1 MIAEDIACCLMCNT
15 TFTTHEELFVHSCA
29 QIKLETNELEDDKQ
43 LNTSY
48 NQENYKPDL
57 DPDVIDNILDYRPKR
72 KNRKNQSI
80 VMKINDVSDE
90 DSDYSPKRKKQKK
103 SNDTKKQP
111 RKRISLKK
119 KLAEKKKKVGMWR
132 SFQPIVNLKEETN
145 ELDYEDQLDFCD
157 NSDLELSEEFITLIL
172 KQLDDLCENIK
183 NGDPNINRTS
193 EVNQNLNNAVHCYS
207 NYYRRYINKISV
219 NKEKL
224 IKSEDQEYYDQ
235 SEANLESEY
244 KEVQYDIKNEKKL
257 DKRGRLVRIKGRGQ
271 PRKASNDKKM
281 ELVKN
286 QCGAHSQISMSLM
299 LHMNTSTLIN
309 RIRIEEIVFT
319 EKQVDDCY
327 FCEMKKSNENISKDL
342 LYQFMQYNNDKTNFE
357 CSLCQFSSRKRS
369 ETFTHIRS
377 IHKKEINASMNPK
390 IEEKSDCGN
399 ASCKKIYGILDNQK
413 HWCRKC
419 IEVWQVPKPEK
430 PKPEPKKIIN
440 QRKLCP
446 ECGENVYGL
455 AKHLNDLHYGEKQN
469 CPHCDIEVRS
479 AVRLKDH
486 IKKVHEK
493 VPCPE
498 CGLLFEKTRMKR
510 HTMSAHTP
518 DDQKQFKCEFCPKGF
533 ATKENLSDHRNVHT
547 GEKPYKCKFCSA
559 CFASRGTHAGHQK
572 SRLGYR
578 RNSSKV

>member
-172 KQLDDLCENIK
+172 KQVDDLCENIK

-224 IKSEDQEYYDQ
+224 IKSEDQEYYDE
-235 SEANLESEY
+235 SEVNLKSEY
-244 KEVQYDIKNEKKL
+244 KEVQYDNKNEKK
-257 DKRGRLVRIKGRGQ
+257 VGQ
-271 PRKASNDKKM
+271 KRKAS
-281 ELVKN
+281 
-286 QCGAHSQISMSLM
+286 
-299 LHMNTSTLIN
+299 
-309 RIRIEEIVFT
+309 
-319 EKQVDDCY
+319 
-327 FCEMKKSNENISKDL
+327 
-342 LYQFMQYNNDKTNFE
+342 TN
-357 CSLCQFSSRKRS
+357 
-369 ETFTHIRS
+369 
-377 IHKKEINASMNPK
+377 
-390 IEEKSDCGN
+390 
-399 ASCKKIYGILDNQK
+399 
-413 HWCRKC
+413 
-419 IEVWQVPKPEK
+419 
-430 PKPEPKKIIN
+430 
-440 QRKLCP
+440 
-446 ECGENVYGL
+446 
-455 AKHLNDLHYGEKQN
+455 
-469 CPHCDIEVRS
+469 
-479 AVRLKDH
+479 
-486 IKKVHEK
+486 
-493 VPCPE
+493 
-498 CGLLFEKTRMKR
+498 
-510 HTMSAHTP
+510 
-518 DDQKQFKCEFCPKGF
+518 KG
-533 ATKENLSDHRNVHT
+533 
-547 GEKPYKCKFCSA
+547 
-559 CFASRGTHAGHQK
+559 
-572 SRLGYR
+572 
-578 RNSSKV
+578 